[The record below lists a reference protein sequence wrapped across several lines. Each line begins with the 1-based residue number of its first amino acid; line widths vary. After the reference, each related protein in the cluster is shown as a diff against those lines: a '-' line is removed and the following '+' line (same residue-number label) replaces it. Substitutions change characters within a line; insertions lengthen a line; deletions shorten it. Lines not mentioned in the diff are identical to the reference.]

1 MKNSK
6 KNVVITGKMMVKAF
20 MVVALVATVVLM
32 GLGIY
37 TADSQLIGQV
47 SMFAAFE
54 AIMWSYMG
62 LEKKNSEKKAKKN
75 EVVA

>member
-6 KNVVITGKMMVKAF
+6 KNVITGKLMVKAF

-62 LEKKNSEKKAKKN
+62 LEKKNAEKKAKKN